1 MDNLIC
7 HTNNC
12 EHNVKARCTAGIVNV
27 SEKGVCTSK
36 IKREGGVLAQT
47 FADIEAAEDF
57 GLHGAIENTVTCS
70 SMNCVHNDGGVC
82 CADHIVVEDG
92 LPRTK
97 CFTRTVKK

>member
-47 FADIEAAEDF
+47 FADIAAAEAF
-57 GLHGAIENTVTCS
+57 RLHAATENNVT
-70 SMNCVHNDGGVC
+70 
-82 CADHIVVEDG
+82 
-92 LPRTK
+92 R
-97 CFTRTVKK
+97 